1 MSRSQTEK
9 EHLLALLMQA
19 YSLSELFDILK
30 SVCHILPYSSINTRS
45 KHFRHFRFTLFG
57 LMVKVTGLLERVE
70 CNLDL
75 LRNTMPECE
84 ESYQELK
91 RIAKE
96 TSLAYDFIRENKIEE
111 GKEKI
116 IEAADEYAGVFRHIM
131 RLKENLWLQKD

>member
-30 SVCHILPYSSINTRS
+30 SVCHILPHSPIDIRS
-45 KHFRHFRFTLFG
+45 KHFRNFRFTLFG
-57 LMVKVTGLLERVE
+57 LMVKATGLLERAE
-70 CNLDL
+70 YNLDL

-96 TSLAYDFIRENKIEE
+96 TSLAYDFIMENKIEE

-116 IEAADEYAGVFRHIM
+116 IEAANEYAGIFGQIM
-131 RLKENLWLQKD
+131 KLRKEL